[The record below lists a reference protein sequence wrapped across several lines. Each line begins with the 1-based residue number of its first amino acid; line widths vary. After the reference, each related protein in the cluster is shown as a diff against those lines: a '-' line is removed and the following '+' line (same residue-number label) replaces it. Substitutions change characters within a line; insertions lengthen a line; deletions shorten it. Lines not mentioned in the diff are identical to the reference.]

1 MLVLG
6 IETSCDDTAVAVV
19 ENGTHIRANIVSSQD
34 RIHASYGGVVPELAC
49 RSHVEQVRP
58 VMEAALAQAEVT
70 LDDIDVIGVTRG
82 PGLVGAL
89 LVGLS
94 FAKALAYGTGKPLVP
109 VHHLEGHISALYL
122 EHDDIP
128 YPFVAL
134 VVSGGHSDLY
144 VCTQRGQYQLLG
156 RTRDD
161 AAGECFD
168 KVAKMLHLGYPGGPV
183 IDKLAQSGHPD
194 AVHFPRAMMTKDTF
208 DFSFSGVKTAVRTH
222 LLQLTSPDGERLF
235 ADDTFWPVPEASWW
249 EQQRNDILAS
259 FQQAVADVLVAKTL
273 RAVQQSR
280 ARAVA
285 VVGGVACN
293 SALRQAMQHEAGIK
307 GLPVY
312 FPSPRFCTDNA
323 AMIACAAAYR
333 YHMQPP
339 ANDSQSPFNL
349 AFLDLDANPNLPLM
363 TNAV

>member
-19 ENGTHIRANIVSSQD
+19 EHGTRIRASVVSSQD
-34 RIHASYGGVVPELAC
+34 QIHAAYGGVVPELAC
-49 RSHVEQVRP
+49 RSHVEQIRP
-58 VMEAALAQAEVT
+58 VLEAALAQAQVT
-70 LDDIDVIGVTRG
+70 LHDIDVIGVTRG

-94 FAKALAYGTGKPLVP
+94 FAKALAYGANKPLVP
-109 VHHLEGHISALYL
+109 VHHLDGHISSIYL
-122 EHDDIP
+122 EHDDVS

-144 VCTQRGQYQLLG
+144 VCPQRGHYQLLG

-168 KVAKMLHLGYPGGPV
+168 KVAKMLHLGYPGGPI
-183 IDKLAQSGHPD
+183 IDKLAQTGNPEH
-194 AVHFPRAMMTKDTF
+194 AHFPRAMMAKETF
-208 DFSFSGVKTAVRTH
+208 DFSFSGVKTAVRTY
-222 LLQLTSPDGERLF
+222 LLQLTASDGTPLF
-235 ADDTFWPVPEASWW
+235 ADDTFWPMPEVQGW

-259 FQQAVADVLVAKTL
+259 FQQAIADVLVAKTL
-273 RAVQQSR
+273 RAVQQSQ
-280 ARAVA
+280 AQAIA

-293 SALRQAMQHEAGIK
+293 SALRQTMQQAADIK

-333 YHMQPP
+333 YQTQAWADTLQP
-339 ANDSQSPFNL
+339 
-349 AFLDLDANPNLPLM
+349 FLDLDAHPNLAL
-363 TNAV
+363 T

>member
-1 MLVLG
+1 MIVLG
-6 IETSCDDTAVAVV
+6 IETSCDDTAIAIV
-19 ENGTHIRANIVSSQD
+19 ENDTQIRASVVSSQD
-34 RIHASYGGVVPELAC
+34 QIHAAYGGVVPELAC
-49 RSHVEQVRP
+49 RSHVEQIRP
-58 VMEAALAQAEVT
+58 VLETALAQAQVT

-94 FAKALAYGTGKPLVP
+94 FAKALAYASNKPLVP
-109 VHHLEGHISALYL
+109 VHHLEGHISSIYL
-122 EHDDIP
+122 EHDDVP

-144 VCTQRGQYQLLG
+144 VCQERGHYQLLG

-168 KVAKMLHLGYPGGPV
+168 KVAKMLHLGYPGGPI
-183 IDKLAQSGHPD
+183 IDKLAKTGNPEY
-194 AVHFPRAMMTKDTF
+194 VHFPRAMMAKDTF

-222 LLQLTSPDGERLF
+222 LLQLTTPKGDTLF
-235 ADDTFWPVPEASWW
+235 ADDTFWPIPEASWW
-249 EQQRNDILAS
+249 ESQRNDILAS
-259 FQQAVADVLVAKTL
+259 FQQAVADVLVAKTM

-280 ARAVA
+280 ARAIA

-293 SALRQAMQHEAGIK
+293 SALRQAMQHAASPKAI
-307 GLPVY
+307 PVY

-323 AMIACAAAYR
+323 AMIACAAAFR
-333 YHMQPP
+333 YHMQSSDGTP
-339 ANDSQSPFNL
+339 QSFLDMDAHPNL
-349 AFLDLDANPNLPLM
+349 ALTGSDAS
-363 TNAV
+363 

>member
-6 IETSCDDTAVAVV
+6 IETSCDDTAVAVL
-19 ENGTHIRANIVSSQD
+19 ENGSHLRANVVSSQHE
-34 RIHASYGGVVPELAC
+34 IHAAYGGVVPELAC
-49 RSHVEQVRP
+49 RSHVEQIRP
-58 VMEAALAQAEVT
+58 VMEAALAQAQVT

-94 FAKALAYGTGKPLVP
+94 FAKALAYAANKPLVP
-109 VHHLEGHISALYL
+109 VHHLEGHINSIYL
-122 EHDDIP
+122 EHDDVP
-128 YPFVAL
+128 YPYVTL

-144 VCTQRGQYQLLG
+144 LCRERGDYRVLG

-168 KVAKMLHLGYPGGPV
+168 KVAKMLHLGYPGGPI
-183 IDKLAQSGHPD
+183 IDKLAQGGNPEH
-194 AVHFPRAMMTKDTF
+194 VHFPRAMMAKDTF

-222 LLQLTSPDGERLF
+222 LLQLAGPDGETVF
-235 ADDTFWPVPEASWW
+235 ADDTFWPIPEDSWW
-249 EQQRNDILAS
+249 EAERNDILAS
-259 FQQAVADVLVAKTL
+259 FQQAVADVLTAKTL
-273 RAVQQSR
+273 RATQQSR
-280 ARAVA
+280 ARAIA

-293 SALRQAMQHEAGIK
+293 SALRRAMQQAAGDK

-333 YHMQPP
+333 YKMQGGADAP
-339 ANDSQSPFNL
+339 SM
-349 AFLDLDANPNLPLM
+349 FLDLDAQPNLALAGREQ
-363 TNAV
+363 TL

>member
-6 IETSCDDTAVAVV
+6 IETSCDDTAAAVV
-19 ENGTHIRANIVSSQD
+19 ENGTHIRASIVSSQD
-34 RIHASYGGVVPELAC
+34 QIHASYGGVVPELAC

-58 VMEAALAQAEVT
+58 VMEAALAQAQVT

-82 PGLVGAL
+82 PGLIGAL

-94 FAKALAYGTGKPLVP
+94 FAKALAYGAGKPLLP
-109 VHHLEGHISALYL
+109 VHHLDGHISAIYL
-122 EHDDIP
+122 EHDDMS

-144 VCTQRGQYQLLG
+144 VCPQRGQYQLLG

-168 KVAKMLHLGYPGGPV
+168 KVAKMLHLGYPGGPI
-183 IDKLAQSGHPD
+183 IDKLGQTGNPEH
-194 AVHFPRAMMTKDTF
+194 VHFPRAMMAKDTF

-222 LLQLTSPDGERLF
+222 LLQLTSPEGDRLF
-235 ADDTFWPVPEASWW
+235 EDDTFWPMPDALWW
-249 EQQRNDILAS
+249 EPQRNDILAS

-273 RAVQQSR
+273 RAVQQSQ
-280 ARAVA
+280 ARAIA

-293 SALRQAMQHEAGIK
+293 SALRQAMQREAATK

-312 FPSPRFCTDNA
+312 FPSPRLCTDNA

-333 YHMQPP
+333 YQTQPQAIDP
-339 ANDSQSPFNL
+339 QT
-349 AFLDLDANPNLPLM
+349 FLDLDAHPNLSL
-363 TNAV
+363 TTSSI

>member
-19 ENGTHIRANIVSSQD
+19 ENGTHIRSSVVSSQHQ
-34 RIHASYGGVVPELAC
+34 IHAAYGGVVPELAC
-49 RSHVEQVRP
+49 RSHVEQIRP
-58 VMEAALAQAEVT
+58 VLDTALAQAEVT
-70 LDDIDVIGVTRG
+70 LADIDVIGVTQG

-94 FAKALAYGTGKPLVP
+94 FAKALAYGAHKPLVP
-109 VHHLEGHISALYL
+109 IHHLEGHISSIYL

-134 VVSGGHSDLY
+134 VASGGHSDLY
-144 VCTQRGQYQLLG
+144 VCQKHGHYQLVG

-168 KVAKMLHLGYPGGPV
+168 KVAKMLHLGYPGGPI
-183 IDKLAQSGHPD
+183 IDKLATKGNPEY
-194 AVHFPRAMMTKDTF
+194 VHFPRAMMAKETF

-222 LLQLTSPDGERLF
+222 LLQLTTPQGDPLF
-235 ADDTFWPVPEASWW
+235 TDDTFWPIPDVPWW
-249 EQQRNDILAS
+249 ESTRNDILAS
-259 FQQAVADVLVAKTL
+259 FQQAVADVLVAKSL

-280 ARAVA
+280 ARAIA

-293 SALRQAMQHEAGIK
+293 SALRKAMQQAAGAEHI
-307 GLPVY
+307 PVY

-323 AMIACAAAYR
+323 AMIACAATYR
-333 YHMQPP
+333 FQMQDG
-339 ANDSQSPFNL
+339 AIASNS
-349 AFLDLDANPNLPLM
+349 FLDLDAHPNLTL
-363 TNAV
+363 TGSDVGSEY